1 MRRTWLRGR
10 ENVHKRYLVHD
21 VAGHNLGILMR
32 ALFGAG
38 TPKETAVI
46 RNAFLFVIQTAEAI
60 TVVIVV
66 VFDADVAALIIAVA
80 SDVA

>member
-1 MRRTWLRGR
+1 
-10 ENVHKRYLVHD
+10 
-21 VAGHNLGILMR
+21 MR

-38 TPKETAVI
+38 TPKEAI
-46 RNAFLFVIQTAEAI
+46 RTAFLFVIQTAEAI
-60 TVVIVV
+60 TVVIVA